1 MAKGPGKNAATTR
14 GRPFEPG
21 NPGRPRGARHK
32 ATRAIEALLDGEAE
46 ALTRKAIE
54 AALGGDMA
62 ALRLCLDR
70 IAPPR
75 RERTVEFV
83 APTIKTAE
91 DVPTALAAVFA
102 SVSEGD
108 LTPSEGAA
116 VASILE
122 KVRAAIELADIERR
136 LADLEKASGL

>member
-1 MAKGPGKNAATTR
+1 MAPPRNNAPKTR
-14 GRPFEPG
+14 GKPFAPG
-21 NPGRPRGARHK
+21 NPGRPKGARHK
-32 ATRAIEALLDGEAE
+32 VTRAVEALLEGQAE
-46 ALTRKAIE
+46 ALTQRAVD
-54 AALGGDMA
+54 AALAGDMA

-75 RERTVEFV
+75 RERTIEFA
-83 APTIKTAE
+83 APAIETAE

-102 SVSEGD
+102 SVSAGD

-136 LADLEKASGL
+136 LAELEKASAQ